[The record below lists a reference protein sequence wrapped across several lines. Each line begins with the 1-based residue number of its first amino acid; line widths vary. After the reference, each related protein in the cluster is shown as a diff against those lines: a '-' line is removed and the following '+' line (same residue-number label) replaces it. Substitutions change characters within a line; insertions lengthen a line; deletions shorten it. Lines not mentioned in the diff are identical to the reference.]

1 MAKVAVNTLKENKLS
16 YLVSVLALIFLLLG
30 IYGSVRT
37 ALNFYL
43 FEKYPSGGVFSFNN
57 YYSEREEDCAYP
69 MTYYGMEGEP
79 RPATSDEERM
89 AAEQKEL
96 CLSRVA
102 KSREQAKVNDVSVSL
117 LYLFLG
123 AGIFIGKR
131 YLR

>member
-1 MAKVAVNTLKENKLS
+1 MVSKENKLS

-57 YYSEREEDCAYP
+57 YYGEREEDCAYP
-69 MTYYGMEGEP
+69 MTYYGMEGKP
-79 RPATSDEERM
+79 RPATTDEEK
-89 AAEQKEL
+89 AAIEQKEL
-96 CLSRVA
+96 CLSRVT
-102 KSREQAKVNDVSVSL
+102 KSREQAKVNDVSISL